1 MEYRIGE
8 AARSVGLSV
17 EGLRF
22 YERRGLV
29 LPARRTGSGYRLYGE
44 RQVESLRFIRAAQ
57 EMGFSLREIQELL
70 ALREGA
76 DESCRSMRARLLGKL
91 DTVRRRIELLHQ
103 FERDLVASIERCDAQ
118 IVSGDSGCC
127 PVLED
132 LGMRLARSAATQD
145 SSR

>member
-29 LPARRTGSGYRLYGE
+29 RPARRTVSGYRLYGQ
-44 RQVESLRFIRAAQ
+44 RQVDSLRFIRAAQ
-57 EMGFSLREIQELL
+57 EMGFSLREIRDLL
-70 ALREGA
+70 TLRDGTGA
-76 DESCRSMRARLLGKL
+76 DESCRSMRGRLNHKL
-91 DTVRRRIELLHQ
+91 DTVRRRLELLRE
-103 FERDLVASIERCDAQ
+103 FERDLVACIERCDAQ
-118 IVSGDSGCC
+118 IDAGDAACC

-132 LGMRLARSAATQD
+132 LGSKLTMA
-145 SSR
+145 SRPRD